1 MLHYLKTLQDWFD
14 PSQWEKLPIARA
26 AASFLQDLHHDPAII
41 EMKPQHIAIACINL
55 ALQCYGA
62 QVPLVDEEESVTWY
76 SVCDFQ
82 IDALKDG
89 NLKIII
95 FLQPFSR
102 DLQKDQLWSIMER
115 IMEVYNKESE
125 LIS

>member
-1 MLHYLKTLQDWFD
+1 LKPCIRRKFKEIYDNLQFMLHYLKTLQDWFD
-14 PSQWEKLPIARA
+14 PAQWEKLPIARA

-62 QVPLVDEEESVTWY
+62 QVPLVEEEESVTWY

-82 IDALKDG
+82 MGILEILILK
-89 NLKIII
+89 
-95 FLQPFSR
+95 
-102 DLQKDQLWSIMER
+102 
-115 IMEVYNKESE
+115 
-125 LIS
+125 